1 MEPAPKMTFQKTIE
15 REESSHE
22 VLVKTFSLM
31 VVGIWR
37 AKFVYHRERESV
49 RRERE
54 NELMLLCK
62 IWSLIHQSSSS
73 FLLSF

>member
-37 AKFVYHRERESV
+37 AKFVYHRERE
-49 RRERE
+49 RACAERER
-54 NELMLLCK
+54 M
-62 IWSLIHQSSSS
+62 S
-73 FLLSF
+73 